1 MKKLIKEIIEIQKR
15 IDEKLQLINIIR
27 VQNLKN

>member
-15 IDEKLQLINIIR
+15 IDEKIKLINIIR